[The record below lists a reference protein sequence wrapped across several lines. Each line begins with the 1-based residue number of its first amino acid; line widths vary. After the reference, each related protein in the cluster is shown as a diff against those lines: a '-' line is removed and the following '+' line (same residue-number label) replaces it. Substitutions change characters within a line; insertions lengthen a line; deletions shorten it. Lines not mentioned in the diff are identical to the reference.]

1 MRVLSAKGNNVLPE
15 NPQQSV
21 KIGSF
26 SWERGVEPVANPAR
40 KHVTIHPAITE
51 IAEIIGH
58 ELDDGISPIT
68 YFVCRR
74 IKHFHL
80 VCVAPT
86 ALSAFANHLTNSS
99 MDNLSVFFLAEGEQ
113 SGDDVVTRLV
123 TFIRA
128 AKQTL
133 AFAIYDM
140 RFSDPLRAQLAAA
153 LRDRAEAGV
162 EIRFCYD
169 ADKPPQPDLAAGQDP
184 APAGTGAFVQ
194 SLGYPWRRIA
204 GMKLMHSK
212 FVVRDGQAVWTG
224 SANMTDDAFTSME
237 NNIVEIDAQPLG
249 GYYAQNFEQ
258 LWEKQNFEHTGDIH
272 TESVQL
278 TFSNQSAN
286 VRVMFSPGCGL
297 EIDSEI
303 ARRVRAAQRRV
314 RICSLLINSG
324 TLISEL
330 GKLLRGGHADSSRYS
345 DASAAAGR
353 GRVAIDGIY
362 DRTQMAEVYRQWQE
376 VPQNRWKIDALTEI
390 IARAGLVG
398 KNSTPYTPTGRH
410 DFMHN
415 KVLVID
421 DTVITGSY
429 NFSRSAQ
436 FNAENILFIEST
448 PLAETY
454 SAYIDHL
461 KQKYGP

>member
-1 MRVLSAKGNNVLPE
+1 MRGAVDQAMGGP
-15 NPQQSV
+15 
-21 KIGSF
+21 
-26 SWERGVEPVANPAR
+26 GV
-40 KHVTIHPAITE
+40 
-51 IAEIIGH
+51 
-58 ELDDGISPIT
+58 DS
-68 YFVCRR
+68 
-74 IKHFHL
+74 
-80 VCVAPT
+80 
-86 ALSAFANHLTNSS
+86 
-99 MDNLSVFFLAEGEQ
+99 LSVFFLAQGEQ
-113 SGDDVVTRLV
+113 SADAVMARLT

-133 AFAIYDM
+133 DLAVYDM
-140 RFSDPLRAQLAAA
+140 RFSDPLRTQLVSA
-153 LRDRAEAGV
+153 LRERAETGV
-162 EIRFCYD
+162 QIRFCYD
-169 ADKPPQPDLAAGQDP
+169 GDKPSQPNVAGGQDP

-212 FVVRDGQAVWTG
+212 FILRDRQSIWTG
-224 SANMTDDAFTSME
+224 STNMTDDAFTLME
-237 NNIVEIDAQPLG
+237 NNILEIDSTSLAN
-249 GYYAQNFEQ
+249 YYAEDFEQ
-258 LWEKQNFEHTGDIH
+258 LWEKENFDNTGNIH
-272 TESVQL
+272 TVPVPL
-278 TFSNQSAN
+278 TFSGQSAEA
-286 VRVMFSPGCGL
+286 RVMFSPGCGL

-330 GKLLRGGHADSSRYS
+330 GNLLRT
-345 DASAAAGR
+345 
-353 GRVAIDGIY
+353 GRVAVDGIY
-362 DRTQMAEVYRQWQE
+362 DRTQMAEVYVQWQD
-376 VPQNRWKIDALTEI
+376 VPQNRWKIDALKDI

-398 KNSTPYTPTGRH
+398 KNSTPYTPAGRH

-436 FNAENILFIEST
+436 FNAENILFIESA
-448 PLAETY
+448 PLAESY
-454 SAYIDHL
+454 SVYIDHL

>member
-1 MRVLSAKGNNVLPE
+1 M
-15 NPQQSV
+15 
-21 KIGSF
+21 
-26 SWERGVEPVANPAR
+26 
-40 KHVTIHPAITE
+40 
-51 IAEIIGH
+51 
-58 ELDDGISPIT
+58 
-68 YFVCRR
+68 
-74 IKHFHL
+74 
-80 VCVAPT
+80 
-86 ALSAFANHLTNSS
+86 ALSAFANHLTISS

-113 SGDDVVTRLV
+113 SGDDVMTRLV

-153 LRDRAEAGV
+153 LRDRAEADV

-212 FVVRDGQAVWTG
+212 FIVRDGKAVWTG
-224 SANMTDDAFTSME
+224 SANMTDDAVTLME
-237 NNIVEIDAQPLG
+237 NNILEIDSSALAN
-249 GYYAQNFEQ
+249 YYAQDFEQ
-258 LWEKQNFEHTGDIH
+258 IWEKENFDNTGEIQ
-272 TESVQL
+272 TVPVPL
-278 TFSNQSAN
+278 TFSGQSAEA
-286 VRVMFSPGCGL
+286 RVMFSPGCGL

-324 TLISEL
+324 TLIGEL
-330 GKLLRGGHADSSRYS
+330 GNLLR
-345 DASAAAGR
+345 R
-353 GRVAIDGIY
+353 GRVAVDGIY
-362 DRTQMAEVYRQWQE
+362 DRTQMEQVYVQWQE
-376 VPQNRWKIDALTEI
+376 VPQNRWKIGALQEI
-390 IARAGLVG
+390 IARAGLIG
-398 KNSTPYTPTGRH
+398 KNSTPYTPAGRH
-410 DFMHN
+410 NFMHN

-436 FNAENILFIEST
+436 FNAENILFIESA
-448 PLAETY
+448 PLADAY

>member
-1 MRVLSAKGNNVLPE
+1 
-15 NPQQSV
+15 
-21 KIGSF
+21 
-26 SWERGVEPVANPAR
+26 
-40 KHVTIHPAITE
+40 
-51 IAEIIGH
+51 
-58 ELDDGISPIT
+58 
-68 YFVCRR
+68 
-74 IKHFHL
+74 
-80 VCVAPT
+80 
-86 ALSAFANHLTNSS
+86 

-113 SGDDVVTRLV
+113 SGGDVMARLT

-128 AKQTL
+128 AKHTL

-153 LRDRAEAGV
+153 LREQAEAGV

-169 ADKPPQPDLAAGQDP
+169 ADKPPQPNLAAGQDP

-212 FVVRDGQAVWTG
+212 FVIRDQQAVWAG
-224 SANMTDDAFTSME
+224 SANMTDDAFTLME
-237 NNIVEIDAQPLG
+237 NNIVEIDSAALAS
-249 GYYAQNFEQ
+249 YYTEDFEQ
-258 LWEKQNFEHTGDIH
+258 LWEKENFEHTGDIH
-272 TESVQL
+272 AEPVPL
-278 TFSNQSAN
+278 TFSNQSAEA
-286 VRVMFSPGCGL
+286 RVMFSPGRGL

-324 TLISEL
+324 TLIGEL
-330 GKLLRGGHADSSRYS
+330 GNLLR
-345 DASAAAGR
+345 R
-353 GRVAIDGIY
+353 GRIAVDGIY
-362 DRTQMAEVYRQWQE
+362 DRTQMEQVYVQWQE
-376 VPQNRWKIDALTEI
+376 VPQNRWKIGALQEI
-390 IARAGLVG
+390 IARAGLIG
-398 KNSTPYTPTGRH
+398 KNSTPYSPAGRH
-410 DFMHN
+410 NFMHN

-436 FNAENILFIEST
+436 FNAENILFIESA

-461 KQKYGP
+461 VEKYH